1 MALLSHPSQLKS
13 RLNERFGI
21 WITDFQDEIVLFPG
35 FPLDL
40 IGNGSLSELVMG
52 QQFTANTAARHSNA
66 VTADVGYVV
75 FH

>member
-1 MALLSHPSQLKS
+1 MAFWSHLSQLKS

-21 WITDFQDEIVLFPG
+21 WISNGKDESAPFSLP
-35 FPLDL
+35 PLDP

-52 QQFTANTAARHSNA
+52 QQFTANTAAGHANA
-66 VTADVGYVV
+66 VIADVGNVV